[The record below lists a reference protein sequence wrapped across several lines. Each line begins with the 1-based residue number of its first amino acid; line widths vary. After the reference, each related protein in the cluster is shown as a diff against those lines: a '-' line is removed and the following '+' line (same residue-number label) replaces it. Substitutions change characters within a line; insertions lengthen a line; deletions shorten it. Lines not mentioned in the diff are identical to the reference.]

1 MMDLNKM
8 VDEMI
13 DRIVKN
19 EREEFEYMD
28 IDMMEIKDMIKK
40 YVNEHDLT
48 EFNVDIMKLYKE
60 KIVVIRTK

>member
-1 MMDLNKM
+1 M

-28 IDMMEIKDMIKK
+28 IDMMEIKDLIKK

>member
-1 MMDLNKM
+1 MDLNKM

-28 IDMMEIKDMIKK
+28 IDMMEIKDLIKK

>member
-8 VDEMI
+8 IDEMI
-13 DRIVKN
+13 DRIIRN